1 MERKPVRGS
10 YDILWKGILEEL
22 FDDFLRFLFPN
33 ARELF
38 DLGKKFEFMDKE
50 LSEIHPEA
58 EEKPDMR
65 FLDKLVKVHR
75 RDGREEWVLVHVE
88 VQGYYDAEFARRM
101 FAYYCRIFARH
112 NRPITA
118 VVIFSG
124 QDGKRMP
131 DHYVCKFAGTELFY
145 RYNALYLQ
153 DFTDEE
159 LATNKNIF
167 ALALLAAKKGLLKGK
182 ILDKELL
189 NEKLLVFNKLFER
202 GLFLDKKVR
211 ATMAFLNNYVQFE
224 DPETNR
230 TFMERIDKI
239 TGKKNSMGV
248 IELLAEIKAEEAR
261 KEGHEKGLE
270 EGREEGIAETK
281 KAFVKNLLSVSG
293 FSMDKIASVVGVPLS
308 FVKKVR
314 DGKI

>member
-1 MERKPVRGS
+1 MRGS

-50 LSEIHPEA
+50 LSEIHPEG
-58 EEKPDMR
+58 EKTPDTR

-88 VQGYYDAEFARRM
+88 VQGYYDPEFAKRM

-118 VVIFSG
+118 IVIFSG

-131 DHYVCKFAGTELFY
+131 DHYVCKFAGTELIY
-145 RYNALYLQ
+145 RYNALYLS
-153 DFTDEE
+153 DYTDEE
-159 LATNKNIF
+159 LTTNKNVF

-182 ILDKELL
+182 ILDEELI
-189 NEKLLVFNKLFER
+189 NEKLLVLNELYEK
-202 GLFLDKKVR
+202 GLFSDKKLSAIAV
-211 ATMAFLNNYVQFE
+211 FLNNYVQFE

-230 TFMERIDKI
+230 IFMERFDKI

-261 KEGHEKGLE
+261 KVGLEEGREKGLE
-270 EGREEGIAETK
+270 EGREKGIAETK
-281 KAFVKNLLSVSG
+281 KAFVKNLLSVSD
-293 FSMDKIASVVGVPLS
+293 FTMDKIASVVGVPLS
-308 FVKKVR
+308 FVRKVR